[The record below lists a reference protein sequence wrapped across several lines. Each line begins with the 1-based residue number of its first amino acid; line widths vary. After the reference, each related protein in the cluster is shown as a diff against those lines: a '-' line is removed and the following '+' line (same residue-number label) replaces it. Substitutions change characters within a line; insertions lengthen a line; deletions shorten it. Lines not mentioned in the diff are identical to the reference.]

1 MASIPFATFSA
12 VQEHERI
19 RRLKYEKEH
28 QQEQQGIKL
37 AENVLP
43 NSKSKWIEI
52 WNCLNEYLKV
62 CVSFQSMNWHFIT
75 TAAN

>member
-1 MASIPFATFSA
+1 MASVPFATFSA

-43 NSKSKWIEI
+43 SSKSKYMNIS
-52 WNCLNEYLKV
+52 NDLNKYSNIFLT
-62 CVSFQSMNWHFIT
+62 NI
-75 TAAN
+75 

>member
-1 MASIPFATFSA
+1 MNQQLNIIMASVPFATFSA

-43 NSKSKWIEI
+43 SSKSKYMNIS
-52 WNCLNEYLKV
+52 NDLNKYSNIFLT
-62 CVSFQSMNWHFIT
+62 NI
-75 TAAN
+75 

>member
-43 NSKSKWIEI
+43 NSKSKSIEI
-52 WNCLNEYLKV
+52 
-62 CVSFQSMNWHFIT
+62 
-75 TAAN
+75 